1 MKRSSLYIATFL
13 TVFSMAGCATMS
25 VKTDYD
31 RNKQFPSIRTFAWAE
46 QPEKPVRNPMVQN
59 SLMDKRVRR
68 AVQQELEALGYEKD
82 LEKPAL
88 LVVYHTGLEDKIDVS
103 PRGYGHGGYY
113 DRGYGGHGYGYGGYY
128 GRRYGRGY
136 GGRAYGYGYHGRG
149 YGGHGYD
156 YGGYYGRGY
165 GGGGSYLRTYKEG
178 TLILD
183 FVDPETM
190 QLIWRGWA
198 TFAFDDPDK
207 AARYVNKAVKKIL
220 KKFPPQDDQA
230 RS

>member
-1 MKRSSLYIATFL
+1 MKRSSLYLATFL
-13 TVFSMAGCATMS
+13 TVFSVAGCATMS

-31 RNKQFPSIRTFAWAE
+31 RNRQIPGVRTFAWVE
-46 QPEKPVRNPMVQN
+46 QPEKPVRNPIVQN
-59 SLMDKRVRR
+59 SLMDKRIKR
-68 AVQQELEALGYEKD
+68 AVERELEDLGYEKD

-88 LVVYHTGLEDKIDVS
+88 LVVYHTGLEDKVDVS
-103 PRGYGHGGYY
+103 PWGYGH
-113 DRGYGGHGYGYGGYY
+113 GGYY

-136 GGRAYGYGYHGRG
+136 GGHAN
-149 YGGHGYD
+149 D

-198 TFAFDDPDK
+198 TGAFDDPEN
-207 AARYVNKAVKKIL
+207 AAMYVNKAVRKIL